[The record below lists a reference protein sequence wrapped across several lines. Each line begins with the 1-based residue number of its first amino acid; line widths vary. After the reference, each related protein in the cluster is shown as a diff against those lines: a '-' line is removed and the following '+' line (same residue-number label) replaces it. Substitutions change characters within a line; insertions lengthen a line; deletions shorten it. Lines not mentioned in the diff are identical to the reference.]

1 MNKSTLAVMEI
12 DPRSNSSL
20 KAPATPMSAPTDIAG
35 PNPGNSSIVFC
46 DDVTGLAAINDAG
59 KELVI
64 CARSVPFCLAHW
76 LAEMAPSRLPDFR
89 LLVRPVDARRAIEAE
104 LDECGMPPGEKR
116 AFFIDDITRL
126 VAVFAGITRSDL
138 VDVRLDRIDHDACW
152 KFHKDAVETRLLT
165 TYRGSTTEWIDPR
178 HAEQALQEQTDYDGP
193 LESLEQNDIAIFRG
207 NSANAAV
214 GIVHRSPPIE
224 GTGAVRLL
232 LCLNAPSIVSPEPW
246 QPNGEVR

>member
-1 MNKSTLAVMEI
+1 MEFA
-12 DPRSNSSL
+12 PRSISDQMTPASPASTR
-20 KAPATPMSAPTDIAG
+20 KAPAGTHPA
-35 PNPGNSSIVFC
+35 NSSIVFC
-46 DDVTGLAAINDAG
+46 DDVAGLAAINDAG

-64 CARSVPFCLAHW
+64 CARSMPFCLAHW

-89 LLVRPVDARRAIEAE
+89 LLVRPADTQQAIEAQ

-152 KFHKDAVETRLLT
+152 KFHKDAVEIRLLT
-165 TYRGSTTEWIDPR
+165 TYRGSTTEWIDPQ
-178 HAEQALQEQTDYDGP
+178 HAEQALREQTDYDGP
-193 LESLEQNDIAIFRG
+193 LESLEQNDVAIFRG
-207 NSANAAV
+207 SSANAAA

-246 QPNGEVR
+246 QPDGEVR